1 MRRQVHS
8 PRHFTRTQSNSHT
21 NTHTHTC
28 ATHVQAISYRT
39 CTATSADISLTHNRT
54 HTRLCD
60 ARAGNKLQDVHSH
73 IRRHFA
79 HTIEHTHT
87 HTHTHT
93 PVRRTCRQQVTGRA
107 QPHPQT
113 FHSHTIEHTHTH
125 THACAT
131 HVQATSYR
139 TCTATSAAGL
149 ATLPV

>member
-73 IRRHFA
+73 IRSWPGNPA
-79 HTIEHTHT
+79 SVMLMLTWGAIAQLLE
-87 HTHTHT
+87 
-93 PVRRTCRQQVTGRA
+93 PVVSLGVCVCVCVCVCESLKLCECEPVVSLGEWVYLILVCVSVCVCVGVCRCV
-107 QPHPQT
+107 
-113 FHSHTIEHTHTH
+113 
-125 THACAT
+125 
-131 HVQATSYR
+131 
-139 TCTATSAAGL
+139 
-149 ATLPV
+149 